1 LGSHSHGP
9 NPSSFD
15 IESATNSHYDLLG
28 SYLGRYG
35 TIQLN
40 PHYVILMWQ
49 NQNEYWLDL
58 IYFFLHS
65 TEKAKEAIF
74 YSYNKNINGF
84 AAILDE
90 DEAAKIASM

>member
-1 LGSHSHGP
+1 MKFSCDKTKM
-9 NPSSFD
+9 N
-15 IESATNSHYDLLG
+15 
-28 SYLGRYG
+28 
-35 TIQLN
+35 
-40 PHYVILMWQ
+40 
-49 NQNEYWLDL
+49 WLDL

-90 DEAAKIASM
+90 DEAAEVASM